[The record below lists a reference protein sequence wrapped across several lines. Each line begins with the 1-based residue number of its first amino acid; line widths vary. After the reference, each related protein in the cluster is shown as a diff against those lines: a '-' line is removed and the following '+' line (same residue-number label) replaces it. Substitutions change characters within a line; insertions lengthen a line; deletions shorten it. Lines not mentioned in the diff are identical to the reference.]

1 MIEIRV
7 SCLKAM
13 VVLKRDP
20 YFQRLVALGQG
31 NGNSIGLARD
41 YRINYRVMHESHI
54 LCYRHASYTT
64 VMMVFLNVS
73 T

>member
-41 YRINYRVMHESHI
+41 YRINYKVMHESPYLVLPARFI
-54 LCYRHASYTT
+54 YYRYDGIPEC
-64 VMMVFLNVS
+64 
-73 T
+73 